1 MDTLKYHP
9 LCRLLPAMPE
19 DELDRLVEDIRA
31 NGLREAITLCDG
43 QVLDGRS
50 RLAACRMA
58 GVEPRFVGFSGPSA
72 AAFVASMN
80 LHRRHLS
87 ASQRAAVAA
96 ELAEAMECEAAG
108 LVADQYAFPTETAST
123 ASKNSVF
130 PEENTSGPIGP
141 EVPAAPKPA
150 PRRPKK
156 SKTAEAAKEADAT
169 ERSAKR
175 ARRVM
180 EAAPEL
186 HQAVK
191 AGEITLHAAE
201 KQVKAATEQPKPAP
215 VDPVAAKRSSILDT
229 LAPLEREI
237 RHLADLDPAVDR
249 AKAIESLGK
258 LIAAVKGKSRRVAA
272 SAKDE
277 TDRHVEAIYAAYP
290 RRVGK
295 GQAVRAITAALKIA
309 TYDVLLE
316 AVEEYATAK
325 AGEDPQ
331 FIPHPATWFNGR
343 RWEDDRADWRVR
355 GGPKPLDKLAALD
368 DWTPEPERL
377 PANVIEIPARRIH
390 DCTDDKLPH

>member
-1 MDTLKYHP
+1 METLKYHP

-31 NGLREAITLCDG
+31 NGLREPITILNG
-43 QVLDGRS
+43 EILDGRS

-58 GVEPRFVGFSGPSA
+58 GVEPRFVQFDGASA

-96 ELAEAMECEAAG
+96 ELAEAMECEAAA
-108 LVADQYAFPTETAST
+108 LVADEYAFPAETTST
-123 ASKNSVF
+123 ATENRVF

-201 KQVKAATEQPKPAP
+201 KQIAQPKPAP
-215 VDPVAAKRSSILDT
+215 VDPVAAKRASILET

-258 LIAAVKGKSRRVAA
+258 LIAAVKGKNRRVSA

-277 TDRHVEAIYAAYP
+277 TDRQVEAIYAAYP

-309 TYDVLLE
+309 TYDVLME
-316 AVEEYATAK
+316 AVEEYAGAK

-377 PANVIEIPARRIH
+377 PANIIEIPARRIH
-390 DCTDDKLPH
+390 DHTDDKLPY